1 MLPRFSKSCAILIVA
16 LAVTLLAA
24 SFASACPTC
33 KEGLDANDPEH
44 AGMVQGYFYSILFMM
59 SMPYILLSAFGFY
72 MYQLVK
78 KARRQKE
85 AQAQAA
91 SLTSEQQPQQAFSG
105 EPTQVQNA
113 ELLEV

>member
-1 MLPRFSKSCAILIVA
+1 MRILIVA

-33 KEGLDANDPEH
+33 KDGMEANDPEH

-59 SMPYILLSAFGFY
+59 SMPYILLSAFGLY

-78 KARRQKE
+78 KARKQKE

-91 SLTSEQQPQQAFSG
+91 SLASEQQPQRAFSS
-105 EPTQVQNA
+105 EPAQVQNA